1 MTAKEKAAPYNG
13 TANFEDHQEM
23 STVTREGAHQ
33 NVEAAT
39 APSSPEGLQVHF
51 LPSVGQKSEAS
62 TPMSPTPRASAT
74 HLSACPSKG

>member
-13 TANFEDHQEM
+13 TANFEGHKEV

-33 NVEAAT
+33 NAEATT

-51 LPSVGQKSEAS
+51 LPSV
-62 TPMSPTPRASAT
+62 
-74 HLSACPSKG
+74 